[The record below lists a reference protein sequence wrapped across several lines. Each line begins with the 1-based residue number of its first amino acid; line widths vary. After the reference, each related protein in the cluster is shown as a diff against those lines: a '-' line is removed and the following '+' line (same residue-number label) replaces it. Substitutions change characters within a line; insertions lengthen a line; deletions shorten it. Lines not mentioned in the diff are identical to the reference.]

1 MAFGIWWNLQVGHL
15 PRLIKRNFRL
25 LPIVQLQ
32 VCFFFCLVFF
42 HSFDPISQL
51 LELKRAYDNGQ
62 ILHPYKHLETQRV
75 GTPSQISG
83 LFRDTKKID

>member
-1 MAFGIWWNLQVGHL
+1 MVEFASWPSATANQTQL
-15 PRLIKRNFRL
+15 PTTTDSIATSL
-25 LPIVQLQ
+25 
-32 VCFFFCLVFF
+32 FFCLVFF